1 MLPLRPL
8 AEPVTLSIYMSPGG
22 SLSGKRILIVEDNY
36 LVAEDLRQI
45 IHGADGEVGQASSTA
60 KDALASLEGE
70 RFDGVLLDVQL
81 QDGTCVEVARQLE
94 RRHIPFVVVSGYLHE
109 WLAPELQNAPYLA
122 KPFDRDE
129 LIALASRHFSSS
141 SSA

>member
-1 MLPLRPL
+1 M
-8 AEPVTLSIYMSPGG
+8 AQGS
-22 SLSGKRILIVEDNY
+22 SLSGKKILIVEDNY

-45 IHGADGEVGQASSTA
+45 IHGADGEVGKASSSA

-81 QDGTCVEVARQLE
+81 QDGTCVEVARQLQ
-94 RRHIPFVVVSGYLHE
+94 RKHIPFVVVSGYSHD
-109 WLAPELQNAPYLA
+109 WLAPELQKAPYLA

-129 LIALASRHFSSS
+129 LIAIASQAFGCR
-141 SSA
+141 SAA